1 MLIEVLVNPPQVFA
15 ATLYYFFLNIHFL
28 NLSHCKED
36 YVINLEFQ
44 IGLLVKFFF
53 KIDKKPAILRFINFY
68 HFEGLLKTMKD
79 KIIFGFY
86 FFLVFSR

>member
-1 MLIEVLVNPPQVFA
+1 MVRVQSISPRPQFNNFSR
-15 ATLYYFFLNIHFL
+15 ATVP
-28 NLSHCKED
+28 LSHCKED
-36 YVINLEFQ
+36 YVMNLEFK
-44 IGLLVKFFF
+44 IGLLVNKFL

-79 KIIFGFY
+79 KIIFCFY